1 MNSSIIARRMITL
14 YHGSVEIVE
23 RPEIRTPNRTLDFG
37 QGFYLTSS
45 EKQAE
50 DWVCRRLEERMLS
63 TGYVNVYQFDIE
75 IAVTKLRIR
84 TFDLPSEDWVD
95 FVMANRRQEGFTHEY
110 DVVSGPVANDRVYT
124 AFSLYE
130 GGVLGKEALIAE
142 LKTYR
147 LVDQYL
153 FHTSRS
159 LSYLKY
165 ITSKSI
171 SI

>member
-1 MNSSIIARRMITL
+1 MITL
-14 YHGSVEIVE
+14 YHGSIEIVE
-23 RPEIRTPNRTLDFG
+23 RPEIRIPNRTLDFG
-37 QGFYLTSS
+37 TGFYLTSS
-45 EKQAE
+45 EEKK
-50 DWVCRRLEERMLS
+50 LS
-63 TGYVNVYQFDIE
+63 TGYINVYQFDNE
-75 IAVTKLRIR
+75 IAEASLKIQS
-84 TFDLPSEDWVD
+84 FDSPSDDWVD
-95 FVMANRRQEGFTHEY
+95 FVMANRCQEDFIHEY

-124 AFSLYE
+124 AFSLFE

-159 LSYLKY
+159 LCFLKY
-165 ITSKSI
+165 ITSKAI

>member
-1 MNSSIIARRMITL
+1 MITL
-14 YHGSVEIVE
+14 YHGSIEIVE
-23 RPEIRTPNRTLDFG
+23 RPEIRIPNRTLDFG
-37 QGFYLTSS
+37 PGFYLTSS

-50 DWVCRRLEERMLS
+50 DWVYRRLEERKLS
-63 TGYVNVYQFDIE
+63 TGYINEYQFDKE
-75 IAVTKLRIR
+75 DASAVLKIKS
-84 TFDLPSEDWVD
+84 FDSPSDEWVD
-95 FVMANRRQEGFTHEY
+95 FVMANRRRVNFSHDY
-110 DVVSGPVANDRVYT
+110 DMVSGPVANDRVYT
-124 AFSLYE
+124 AFSLFE
-130 GGVLGKEALIAE
+130 GGVLSKEALIAE

-165 ITSKSI
+165 INSKSV

>member
-1 MNSSIIARRMITL
+1 MITL
-14 YHGSVEIVE
+14 YHGSIEIVE
-23 RPEIRTPNRTLDFG
+23 RPEIRIPNRTLDFG
-37 QGFYLTSS
+37 SGFYLTSS

-50 DWVCRRLEERMLS
+50 DWVRRRLEERKAS
-63 TGYVNVYQFDIE
+63 AGYINVYQFDIE
-75 IAVTKLRIR
+75 TAEPNLKIKS
-84 TFDLPSEDWVD
+84 FDSPSEEWVD
-95 FVMANRRQEGFTHEY
+95 FVMANRRQEGFAHDY

-124 AFSLYE
+124 AFSLFE

-159 LSYLKY
+159 LSFLKY

-171 SI
+171 TI